1 MISRTPSV
9 TFWRVI
15 STSPSFEI
23 SAVNVFVRSS
33 SSVFAQRLHDRV
45 AIARAGHVD
54 EVDHDDAA
62 DVAQA
67 QLVDDLLGGLEV
79 RLA

>member
-15 STSPSFEI
+15 STRPSLEI

-33 SSVFAQRLHDRV
+33 SSALRSVLSTASRLRG
-45 AIARAGHVD
+45 ARHVD
-54 EVDHDDAA
+54 EVDDDDAA
-62 DVAQA
+62 DVAQP
-67 QLVDDLLGGLEV
+67 QLADDLLGRLEV
-79 RLA
+79 GLA